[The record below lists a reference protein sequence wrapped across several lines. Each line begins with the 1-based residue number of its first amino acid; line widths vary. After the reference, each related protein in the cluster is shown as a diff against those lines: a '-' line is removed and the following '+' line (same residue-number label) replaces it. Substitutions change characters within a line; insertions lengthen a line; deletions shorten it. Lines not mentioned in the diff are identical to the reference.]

1 MPGVGRTISGR
12 IAWVDHSQAPPKK
25 EAIAP
30 LFSLLKSIEKYT
42 KSRVEKI
49 DSGGFMSITP
59 NSPKDAS
66 KLERVVEKWT
76 VPIGNLFVSLFHR
89 IALFGIGA
97 ATVWSAGIAF
107 LGMVAKGSAS
117 IEDLLLLF
125 IYLEIGA
132 MVGIYFKTNHMP
144 VRFLIYVAITAVT
157 RLIIDLVNTKHE
169 ADLPILYMGLT
180 ILILALANAIVRYA
194 SFKFPSRTGESE

>member
-1 MPGVGRTISGR
+1 MTMPPST
-12 IAWVDHSQAPPKK
+12 
-25 EAIAP
+25 
-30 LFSLLKSIEKYT
+30 
-42 KSRVEKI
+42 
-49 DSGGFMSITP
+49 
-59 NSPKDAS
+59 PKDAS
-66 KLERVVEKWT
+66 KIEKVIENWA

-89 IALFGIGA
+89 IALFAIGG
-97 ATVWSAGIAF
+97 ATVWSAGVAF
-107 LGMVAKGSAS
+107 IGMVNHGSAS

-169 ADLPILYMGLT
+169 ADLAILLMGLT
-180 ILILALANAIVRYA
+180 ILILAIANAVVRYA
-194 SFKFPSRTGESE
+194 SYKFPSKSGDNE

>member
-1 MPGVGRTISGR
+1 MGMGSQYLGRHLRLILAKTNKKAR
-12 IAWVDHSQAPPKK
+12 IY
-25 EAIAP
+25 
-30 LFSLLKSIEKYT
+30 LFCLLIFANKYT
-42 KSRVEKI
+42 EPNNI
-49 DSGGFMSITP
+49 GGFMNMTP
-59 NSPKDAS
+59 TSPKDAA
-66 KLERVVEKWT
+66 KIEDAIERWT

-97 ATVWSAGIAF
+97 ATVWSAAIAF
-107 LGMVAKGSAS
+107 IGMVGKGSAS

-169 ADLPILYMGLT
+169 ADMAILLMGVT
-180 ILILALANAIVRYA
+180 ILVLALANAVVRYA
-194 SFKFPSRTGESE
+194 SFKFPSSHADSE

>member
-1 MPGVGRTISGR
+1 MSTPSG
-12 IAWVDHSQAPPKK
+12 AS
-25 EAIAP
+25 
-30 LFSLLKSIEKYT
+30 
-42 KSRVEKI
+42 
-49 DSGGFMSITP
+49 
-59 NSPKDAS
+59 KDAS
-66 KLERVVEKWT
+66 KIEAIVERWT

-89 IALFGIGA
+89 IALFGIGG
-97 ATVWSAGIAF
+97 ATVWSAGVAF
-107 LGMVAKGSAS
+107 IGMVSKGSAS

-169 ADLPILYMGLT
+169 ADMAILLMGLT
-180 ILILALANAIVRYA
+180 ILILAIANAVVRYA
-194 SFKFPSRTGESE
+194 SFKYPSRTGEGG

>member
-1 MPGVGRTISGR
+1 MN
-12 IAWVDHSQAPPKK
+12 
-25 EAIAP
+25 
-30 LFSLLKSIEKYT
+30 
-42 KSRVEKI
+42 
-49 DSGGFMSITP
+49 ITP
-59 NSPKDAS
+59 NSPKEAS
-66 KLERVVEKWT
+66 KLESTIEKWT

-89 IALFGIGA
+89 IALFAIGA
-97 ATVWSAGIAF
+97 ATVWSAAVAF
-107 LGMVAKGSAS
+107 IGMAAKGSAT

-157 RLIIDLVNTKHE
+157 RLIIDLVNIKHE

-180 ILILALANAIVRYA
+180 ILILALANAVVRYA
-194 SFKFPSRTGESE
+194 SFKYPSKSGDNE

>member
-1 MPGVGRTISGR
+1 M
-12 IAWVDHSQAPPKK
+12 
-25 EAIAP
+25 
-30 LFSLLKSIEKYT
+30 
-42 KSRVEKI
+42 
-49 DSGGFMSITP
+49 TP
-59 NSPKDAS
+59 TTPKDAS
-66 KLERVVEKWT
+66 KIEAFVEKWT
-76 VPIGNLFVSLFHR
+76 VPVGNLFVSLFHR
-89 IALFGIGA
+89 IALFGIGG
-97 ATVWSAGIAF
+97 ATVWSAGVAF
-107 LGMVAKGSAS
+107 MGMVNKGEAS

-169 ADLPILYMGLT
+169 ADMSILFMGIT

-194 SFKFPSRTGESE
+194 SFKFPSKHGGSE

>member
-1 MPGVGRTISGR
+1 MGNILSQIDFKDGDFINMP
-12 IAWVDHSQAPPKK
+12 
-25 EAIAP
+25 
-30 LFSLLKSIEKYT
+30 
-42 KSRVEKI
+42 
-49 DSGGFMSITP
+49 P

-66 KLERVVEKWT
+66 KIEALVEKWT

-97 ATVWSAGIAF
+97 ATVWSAAVAF
-107 LGMVAKGSAS
+107 LGMLQKGSAS

-169 ADLPILYMGLT
+169 ADMAILLMGLT

-194 SFKFPSRTGESE
+194 SHKFPSRSGDNE

>member
-1 MPGVGRTISGR
+1 MSTNT
-12 IAWVDHSQAPPKK
+12 PK
-25 EAIAP
+25 E
-30 LFSLLKSIEKYT
+30 
-42 KSRVEKI
+42 
-49 DSGGFMSITP
+49 
-59 NSPKDAS
+59 AS
-66 KLERVVEKWT
+66 KLEATIEKWT
-76 VPIGNLFVSLFHR
+76 VPVGNLFVSLFHR

-97 ATVWSAGIAF
+97 ATVWSAAVAF
-107 LGMVAKGSAS
+107 LGMMSKGSAS

-169 ADLPILYMGLT
+169 ADLAILFMGLT
-180 ILILALANAIVRYA
+180 ILILAIANAVVRYA
-194 SFKFPSRTGESE
+194 SFKYPSKAGDNE

>member
-1 MPGVGRTISGR
+1 MTLPST
-12 IAWVDHSQAPPKK
+12 
-25 EAIAP
+25 
-30 LFSLLKSIEKYT
+30 
-42 KSRVEKI
+42 
-49 DSGGFMSITP
+49 
-59 NSPKDAS
+59 SPKDAS
-66 KLERVVEKWT
+66 KIEAVIEKWT

-89 IALFGIGA
+89 IALFGIGT
-97 ATVWSAGIAF
+97 ATVWSAAVAF
-107 LGMVAKGSAS
+107 MGMMNKGSAS

-169 ADLPILYMGLT
+169 ADMAILLMGLT
-180 ILILALANAIVRYA
+180 ILILALANAVVRFA
-194 SFKFPSRTGESE
+194 SAKFPSKAGDNE